1 MKLKPIAGIIDHAV
15 WTIVVPKGG
24 RYDVWLHWA
33 CDNGTAGNSFLLQIA
48 DTRVTGKVPG
58 TGTWD
63 DYKHDKFGQVDLA
76 PGRHK
81 LFFRAE
87 GEIKNCLLDLR
98 EVRLVPSSRK
108 APPQISAAR

>member
-48 DTRVTGKVPG
+48 DTRVPLSVLLLLPLAEVEMVESHHHQRMADFPG
-58 TGTWD
+58 TDQSRNFRDRHEPGD
-63 DYKHDKFGQVDLA
+63 DIF
-76 PGRHK
+76 
-81 LFFRAE
+81 
-87 GEIKNCLLDLR
+87 
-98 EVRLVPSSRK
+98 
-108 APPQISAAR
+108 AAIPLHRVL